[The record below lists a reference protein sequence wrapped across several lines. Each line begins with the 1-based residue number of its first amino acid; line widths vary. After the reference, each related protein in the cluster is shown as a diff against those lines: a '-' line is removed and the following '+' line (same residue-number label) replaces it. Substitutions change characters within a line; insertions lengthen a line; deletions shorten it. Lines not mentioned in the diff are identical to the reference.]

1 MAFLEL
7 RGVSK
12 GYGPPDNRTHVL
24 RDINLQVDE
33 GEFVAIVGYSGAG
46 KTTLI
51 SLIAGLLSPDAGT
64 MTLDG
69 RPIIGPGP
77 DRGVVFQTYA
87 LLPWMTAF
95 ENIYLAVEP
104 LFPTLTVAQK
114 RAHAQRYLEMVN
126 LGPARDK
133 RPSELSGGMRQR
145 VSLARALAMNPRI
158 LLMDEPLSALDAL
171 TRATLQGE
179 IERIWAQDSS
189 TEQDQKAKATKKTVL
204 LITND
209 VDEGILL
216 ADRIIPLS
224 AGPAA
229 TFGQDIRIDIER
241 PRDRKALNHDPR
253 FARIRNQVIE
263 YLLGPG
269 GRKRSTSTTGT
280 TSTTATTTT
289 TTTTTTMSTTSAAVA
304 GVAA

>member
-1 MAFLEL
+1 VVAFLEL
-7 RGVSK
+7 RGISK
-12 GYGPPDNRTHVL
+12 GYGDSRPNQRTEVL
-24 RDINLQVDE
+24 RDINLKVDE

-51 SLIAGLLSPDAGT
+51 SLLAGLLAPDAGT
-64 MTLDG
+64 LLLDG
-69 RPIIGPGP
+69 KPITGPGP

-95 ENIYLAVEP
+95 ENIFLAVEP
-104 LFPTLTVAQK
+104 LFPKLSLAEK

-145 VSLARALAMNPRI
+145 VSLARALAMNPRV

-179 IERIWAQDSS
+179 IERIWAQD
-189 TEQDQKAKATKKTVL
+189 KKTVVM
-204 LITND
+204 ITND

-216 ADRIIPLS
+216 ADRIVPLS

-229 TFGQDIRIDIER
+229 TFGPDIRVELSR
-241 PRDRKALNHDPR
+241 PRDRKSLNHDPR

-269 GRKRSTSTTGT
+269 GRKR
-280 TSTTATTTT
+280 AAAP
-289 TTTTTTMSTTSAAVA
+289 MAAAV
-304 GVAA
+304 VAPAKPQAEPTPLGRAAADEGAAA

>member
-1 MAFLEL
+1 
-7 RGVSK
+7 
-12 GYGPPDNRTHVL
+12 
-24 RDINLQVDE
+24 
-33 GEFVAIVGYSGAG
+33 
-46 KTTLI
+46 
-51 SLIAGLLSPDAGT
+51 
-64 MTLDG
+64 
-69 RPIIGPGP
+69 
-77 DRGVVFQTYA
+77 
-87 LLPWMTAF
+87 MTAF

-104 LFPTLTVAQK
+104 LFPQLTITQK
-114 RAHAQRYLEMVN
+114 KAHAQRYLEMVN

-158 LLMDEPLSALDAL
+158 LLLDEPLSALDAL

-179 IERIWAQDSS
+179 IERIWAQDR
-189 TEQDQKAKATKKTVL
+189 KTVVM
-204 LITND
+204 ITND

-216 ADRIIPLS
+216 ADRIVPLS

-229 TFGQDIRIDIER
+229 TFGMDIRIDIER

-269 GRKRSTSTTGT
+269 GRKRAGAAPAAPKPAAKVPEGKSDGEGDPGPRPR
-280 TSTTATTTT
+280 TAEG
-289 TTTTTTMSTTSAAVA
+289 AAA
-304 GVAA
+304 